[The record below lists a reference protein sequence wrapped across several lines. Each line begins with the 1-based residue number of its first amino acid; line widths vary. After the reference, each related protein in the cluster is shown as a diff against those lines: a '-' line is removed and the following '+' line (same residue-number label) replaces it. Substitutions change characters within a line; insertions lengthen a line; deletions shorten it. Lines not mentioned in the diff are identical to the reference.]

1 VSSLEMI
8 FRIIA
13 KDGASPAF
21 KSVGESAKLLQ
32 RTVEE
37 ANAKIIA
44 SQRVLA
50 EQTVVATSRIERA
63 ELKAAA
69 ASEKAHKARRDSLMK
84 VGATSA
90 LILGA
95 VAVESLKMAMN
106 FQTVTNQLVTSAGE
120 STKNIDL
127 VRKGLL
133 EMSGQVGVSAIDLA
147 KGMYQVESAGFHGA
161 RGLDVMRAATEG
173 AKAEGADM
181 ETVAKAL
188 TTVLN
193 DYGTSIGGN
202 AVKGTNFL
210 IESVSLGKTRLQDFS
225 AAISSVLLP
234 AKSAGISLAE
244 VGGAMSTMTSEG
256 ITADNAATYLRQTI
270 VKLADQTPKAK
281 NEMKA
286 LGLESIDVAG
296 HLGQRGLAG
305 TLQVLTDAIAKHLGP
320 KGLVMLDSLKHAG
333 QNADKFQVALS
344 NLPPAAQT
352 YIGAL
357 TTMVGGQ
364 KTMMGALALTGEHM
378 KTFKDDTVKIS
389 ESMVKA
395 GPHVN
400 GFALVQQSLRG
411 KLDDVKGS
419 MSSMAIELGNVML
432 PVATKF
438 FGYLAGHTKTL
449 RVLAE
454 VIGGVLVAATVAWG
468 IALFSTGVGQVV
480 LAITALGIG
489 LVELITHFRQVTDFL
504 HGPWGTAIS
513 VAVAVML
520 PIVGLPMLLIGHWK
534 EVSKFFFWLW
544 HNVSDSAQS
553 LWHAAGGFFSR
564 MWHDVS
570 GFAER
575 IWHDV
580 TGFFARIAHDVMV
593 PLRAIASFVGDH
605 WRLLLTIFTGG
616 AGLILVVIIDHWKA
630 ITNLTSRLWHD
641 VTGFFSRIW
650 NDVTGWVSRMWND
663 VFGTTK
669 KETEHVTGT
678 VSAHVGKVTGWFS
691 RLWNDVTGW
700 VSRLWHDVAGF
711 FSRIAAD
718 VWAIISPFI
727 DRLVRGWTRIYD
739 ATMSVVRPLW
749 HDVSDI
755 FGRLADGAVAI
766 FERMAR
772 GIGRIWDTVKGL
784 VATPINWVIRFAY
797 NDGILKLIH
806 GLGSV
811 LHEPSMS
818 DLAPMQELHFA
829 TGGVIPGSHNR
840 DTVPFFGTPG
850 EVVVPKS
857 AVAAAGG
864 AGSLMRALGFGGS
877 GGAGGHYGVGGV
889 IHGIGSAV
897 AGAVGDAAHVVAH
910 PLDALKDIGH
920 MVLGALGATAGPIIH
935 GLESTADSIL
945 GGMGGVG
952 HDMALL
958 VHVIGD
964 KLLSFV
970 SGKDSAAAAAASSGG
985 ATGGKYT
992 GAVPTGSAITRWAPL
1007 VLAVLGELGLSGGLV
1022 GKVLTQIGTESG
1034 GDPNATQ
1041 GNIGDVNNATGDL
1054 ARGLLQVIGTTF
1066 RANAGPYL
1074 SLGQYNP
1081 HASIYAGLHYAEGRY
1096 GPDLSF
1102 LGQGHGYATG
1112 GMPPV
1117 GVPYWTGEKGPELRV
1132 DSVPGRILSHA
1143 DSMKAISGRNAPLVG
1158 TVHIYDNVGLELLLQ
1173 QAQFRESAGHFG

>member
-1 VSSLEMI
+1 MLY
-8 FRIIA
+8 RIVA

-21 KSVGESAKLLQ
+21 RSVAVSAKELQ
-32 RTVEE
+32 RTIEE

-44 SQRVLA
+44 SQRALA
-50 EQTVVATSRIERA
+50 EQTTVAMSQIERA

-69 ASEKAHKARRDSLMK
+69 TAAKAHKARRDSLMK

-95 VAVESLKMAMN
+95 VAVESLKMATN

-120 STKNIDL
+120 STANIDL

-133 EMSGQVGVSAIDLA
+133 AMSGQVGVSAIDLA

-161 RGLDVMRAATEG
+161 KGLDVMRAAAEG

-181 ETVAKAL
+181 ETVTKAL

-202 AVKGTNFL
+202 AVKGTDFL
-210 IESVSLGKTRLQDFS
+210 IESVSLGKTRLQDFAS
-225 AAISSVLLP
+225 AISSVLLP

-320 KGLVMLDSLKHAG
+320 KGLVMLDSLKKAG

-389 ESMVKA
+389 ESIDKA

-400 GFALVQQSLRG
+400 GFALVQQSLKG

-419 MSSMAIELGNVML
+419 LTSMAIQLGDVML
-432 PVATKF
+432 PIATKVF
-438 FGYLAGHTKTL
+438 S
-449 RVLAE
+449 VLADHPG
-454 VIGGVLVAATVAWG
+454 VLKALIYSIGTLLVAATAAWTAALVANPVG
-468 IALFSTGVGQVV
+468 LFV
-480 LAITALGIG
+480 LALGELVGAVIYSWTHFQTFRDIVTTVFTVLTNVISGAIIGYLRYFKSFGDTVFSVGEGIG
-489 LVELITHFRQVTDFL
+489 HV
-504 HGPWGTAIS
+504 
-513 VAVAVML
+513 
-520 PIVGLPMLLIGHWK
+520 LLTMAQ
-534 EVSKFFFWLW
+534 
-544 HNVSDSAQS
+544 VSDRVLGTNLAGSVRAGLGHMQDFRAGFDGAMNSAIGGVQDMRDKVNETLRS
-553 LWHAAGGFFSR
+553 LDGKAIKFSVTAEGVVTAAAFAAGGGVAKLGAAARF
-564 MWHDVS
+564 
-570 GFAER
+570 GFADGGVLPSSAMIQPATAGRGLVQWAEPSTHGEAFIPLSPAKR
-575 IWHDV
+575 GRSVDIWQQ
-580 TGFFARIAHDVMV
+580 TGKMLGQFADGGFTDSASGPIRTGLQNFAREVEA
-593 PLRAIASFVGDH
+593 
-605 WRLLLTIFTGG
+605 
-616 AGLILVVIIDHWKA
+616 
-630 ITNLTSRLWHD
+630 
-641 VTGFFSRIW
+641 
-650 NDVTGWVSRMWND
+650 
-663 VFGTTK
+663 
-669 KETEHVTGT
+669 T
-678 VSAHVGKVTGWFS
+678 VAQAAQAAAKSA
-691 RLWNDVTGW
+691 
-700 VSRLWHDVAGF
+700 AM
-711 FSRIAAD
+711 AA
-718 VWAIISPFI
+718 
-727 DRLVRGWTRIYD
+727 
-739 ATMSVVRPLW
+739 
-749 HDVSDI
+749 
-755 FGRLADGAVAI
+755 
-766 FERMAR
+766 
-772 GIGRIWDTVKGL
+772 
-784 VATPINWVIRFAY
+784 
-797 NDGILKLIH
+797 
-806 GLGSV
+806 
-811 LHEPSMS
+811 
-818 DLAPMQELHFA
+818 
-829 TGGVIPGSHNR
+829 
-840 DTVPFFGTPG
+840 
-850 EVVVPKS
+850 
-857 AVAAAGG
+857 AVAA
-864 AGSLMRALGFGGS
+864 S
-877 GGAGGHYGVGGV
+877 
-889 IHGIGSAV
+889 SA
-897 AGAVGDAAHVVAH
+897 
-910 PLDALKDIGH
+910 P
-920 MVLGALGATAGPIIH
+920 
-935 GLESTADSIL
+935 
-945 GGMGGVG
+945 
-952 HDMALL
+952 
-958 VHVIGD
+958 
-964 KLLSFV
+964 
-970 SGKDSAAAAAASSGG
+970 
-985 ATGGKYT
+985 GGKYT
-992 GAVPTGSAITRWAPL
+992 GAVPTGSSITRWAPL

-1102 LGQGHGYATG
+1102 LGQGHGYALG

-1158 TVHIYDNVGLELLLQ
+1158 IVHIHDNVGLELLLQ